1 MTEAAAQEDPT
12 APQQEP
18 VQDNSAP
25 AAEERVAALEAQ
37 VAELKNE
44 ALRYL
49 ADAENTRRRAAKEKE
64 DTSKYAVSK
73 FARELLEVA
82 DNLQRALQA
91 VPDELK
97 GHAALKNL
105 LVGVEATGQQL
116 ASVFERSGIQ
126 KVDPTGKL
134 FDPNL
139 HQVVSEAENAEVPA
153 GTVLQ
158 VLQVG
163 YVIHDRLLRAAMVV
177 VAKGGPVAHNVN
189 KTV

>member
-1 MTEAAAQEDPT
+1 MSQTAEEENT
-12 APQQEP
+12 APQQ
-18 VQDNSAP
+18 DNKPEGAGPS
-25 AAEERVAALEAQ
+25 AEERVAELEAQ

-73 FARELLEVA
+73 FARDLLEVA
-82 DNLQRALQA
+82 DNLSRALSA
-91 VPDELK
+91 VPAELRDN
-97 GHAALKNL
+97 AALKNL
-105 LVGVEATGQQL
+105 LIGVDATGQQMN
-116 ASVFERSGIQ
+116 AVFERAGIQ
-126 KVDPTGKL
+126 KVDPSGKL

-139 HQVVSEAENAEVPA
+139 HQVVSEVENTDVPA
-153 GTVLQ
+153 GTVTQ